1 MEVFLTELQEA
12 LLFVPKWKDVCLT
25 IMSDMQKVN
34 VQFLSPDKVYLSIGI
49 YATNVLLYVCRD

>member
-1 MEVFLTELQEA
+1 MHELKEA
-12 LLFVPKWKDVCLT
+12 LLFVQKWKDVCLT

>member
-25 IMSDMQKVN
+25 IMSDMQKGLTQAVTDI
-34 VQFLSPDKVYLSIGI
+34 FP
-49 YATNVLLYVCRD
+49 